1 MFGRKTEV
9 MTVKEFMGRTDVV
22 RQAHEVTPV
31 LKGAKTSTSS
41 YFNSTRKQITKIIV
55 VTGATILSLGFGDP
69 TLAAAGAVNAAITER
84 VVNAFD
90 PLIALVQ
97 ALSYPIGLTV
107 MLCGGIFL
115 MLGNADRGLTMIQR
129 AGAGYIAVQL
139 LPMLMD
145 LLVEIAKAL

>member
-9 MTVKEFMGRTDVV
+9 MTIKEFMAGKERASIV
-22 RQAHEVTPV
+22 R
-31 LKGAKTSTSS
+31 
-41 YFNSTRKQITKIIV
+41 FNVNFTKPLITRKQATKLLV
-55 VTGATILSLGFGDP
+55 VTGATLLSLGFGDVSF
-69 TLAAAGAVNAAITER
+69 AAAGAVNAAITER

-139 LPMLMD
+139 LPLLMD